1 MDCFVSND
9 LFGGMTMLQRRY
21 GLVILG
27 LVIGLALAACG
38 GSGASGDQ
46 PTYSA
51 DLIAEGQTYYQQ
63 TCSACHGPEGL
74 GIDNLGKNIVTSEF
88 VRDQSDAELMTYV
101 KTGRAV
107 DDPLNTTGI
116 AMPPKGGNPALTDDQ
131 IDAIIAYMR
140 SIQQ

>member
-1 MDCFVSND
+1 
-9 LFGGMTMLQRRY
+9 MLQKRF
-21 GLVILG
+21 GLLILG
-27 LVIGLALAACG
+27 LVVGLVLAACG
-38 GSGASGDQ
+38 GAGAGE
-46 PTYSA
+46 PTYSPE
-51 DLIAEGQTYYQQ
+51 LIAEGQTYYQQ

-74 GIDNLGKNIVTSEF
+74 GIENLGKNLVTSEF
-88 VRDQSDAELMTYV
+88 VRDQTDAELITYV

-116 AMPPKGGNPALTDDQ
+116 AMPPKGGNPALTDEQ